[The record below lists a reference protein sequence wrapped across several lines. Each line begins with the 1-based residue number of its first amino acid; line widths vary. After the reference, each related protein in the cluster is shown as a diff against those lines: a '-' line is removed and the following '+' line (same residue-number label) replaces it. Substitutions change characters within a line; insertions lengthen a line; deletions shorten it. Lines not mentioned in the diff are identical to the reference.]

1 MAQKMMRFSLPV
13 RLWLWLHYRFTNY
26 HDYLDQTDDQLEG
39 GGGKKTP
46 FLRHFIL
53 KMIILPRQARDK
65 HRKIRERVM
74 RFLTCRSQE
83 P

>member
-1 MAQKMMRFSLPV
+1 MAQKMRFSLPV
-13 RLWLWLHYRFTNY
+13 RLWLWLHRFTNY

-53 KMIILPRQARDK
+53 KMIIYQDRLGTNIGK
-65 HRKIRERVM
+65 FEKE
-74 RFLTCRSQE
+74 
-83 P
+83 